1 MKCQWCHSC
10 PCTIIQTQINKRHRT
25 PLNNVTVL
33 QLHLSALALYLVCL
47 VCISFLSPGEAFT
60 GRQISLGIF
69 IFLRWRQF
77 WMEMIVV
84 GITSK
89 TPKIVAHSG
98 QISLTLRSL
107 FQCLHKSLHK
117 DWSWHAR
124 RSGRPIRGVCRNCR
138 LTLRSPWQLGL
149 HDLPRQLCNYLGGK
163 FSSRAACPLFPT
175 NSASLGRNPGKRPHK
190 KIFKILDN
198 LKSDLF
204 QARIMGISW
213 EVESIIFAVFIA

>member
-1 MKCQWCHSC
+1 MSTCRTASECACSL
-10 PCTIIQTQINKRHRT
+10 PCMPCMHLF
-25 PLNNVTVL
+25 PL
-33 QLHLSALALYLVCL
+33 SWWRW
-47 VCISFLSPGEAFT
+47 SFYWEANFS
-60 GRQISLGIF
+60 RDF
-69 IFLRWRQF
+69 HFLRWRQF
-77 WMEMIVV
+77 WMEMIVM
-84 GITSK
+84 GTTSK
-89 TPKIVAHSG
+89 TPKIIAHSG

-175 NSASLGRNPGKRPHK
+175 NSASLGRNLGKRPHK

-213 EVESIIFAVFIA
+213 EVESIIFAVVIA